1 MAAEPY
7 RRSKRPVDSGADRQ
21 TQKSVRRQPRWVNAM
36 RRPRHNGAL
45 RLQLESACRANG
57 CSQSALTVLSTRVDP
72 YRLDTPAN
80 HRDATWLAEQLERSF
95 GSKNTH
101 WRGLHYSLVMRKRPV
116 KKPDGTAFENTEED
130 WIWLT
135 ETAGKAARWLGYI
148 PFERIIDKRNAPP
161 IIHRK
166 PRVIPAAWADAG
178 LDIEFPDD
186 TGPYPLARSARRRR
200 WTRWWCQS
208 RSGSR
213 LTCICKRAR
222 SATLTSTRSRRT
234 QSTTAVR

>member
-1 MAAEPY
+1 
-7 RRSKRPVDSGADRQ
+7 
-21 TQKSVRRQPRWVNAM
+21 M

-116 KKPDGTAFENTEED
+116 KKPDGVAEP
-130 WIWLT
+130 
-135 ETAGKAARWLGYI
+135 AAL
-148 PFERIIDKRNAPP
+148 PAP
-161 IIHRK
+161 RK
-166 PRVIPAAWADAG
+166 PRRIRKN
-178 LDIEFPDD
+178 D
-186 TGPYPLARSARRRR
+186 TRTARPRRAEEDVV
-200 WTRWWCQS
+200 S
-208 RSGSR
+208 
-213 LTCICKRAR
+213 
-222 SATLTSTRSRRT
+222 
-234 QSTTAVR
+234 

>member
-21 TQKSVRRQPRWVNAM
+21 TQKSVRRQRRWVNAM
-36 RRPRHNGAL
+36 RSPRHNGAL

-57 CSQSALTVLSTRVDP
+57 CCQSALTVLSTQVDP

-116 KKPDGTAFENTEED
+116 KKPDGSAFENTEED

-166 PRVIPAAWADAG
+166 PRVIPAALPAPG
-178 LDIEFPDD
+178 RR
-186 TGPYPLARSARRRR
+186 TTNPLPLRSDRHMPL
-200 WTRWWCQS
+200 WTLAPCRQLACQS
-208 RSGSR
+208 RYGNKEPSHLSSWPANCSVPESFEHPSR
-213 LTCICKRAR
+213 PYGHL
-222 SATLTSTRSRRT
+222 
-234 QSTTAVR
+234 

>member
-1 MAAEPY
+1 
-7 RRSKRPVDSGADRQ
+7 
-21 TQKSVRRQPRWVNAM
+21 M
-36 RRPRHNGAL
+36 RRPRHNGVL

-101 WRGLHYSLVMRKRPV
+101 RRGLHYSLVMRKRPV

-135 ETAGKAARWLGYI
+135 ETAGKAAQWLGYI
-148 PFERIIDKRNAPP
+148 PFERIIDKRGAPP

-166 PRVIPAAWADAG
+166 PRVIPAGWTDAG

-186 TGPYPLARSARRRR
+186 IGPYPLARRCDAAGITELTFNDLRGTAVTRLALVGCTEARIAYLHRDIE
-200 WTRWWCQS
+200 
-208 RSGSR
+208 
-213 LTCICKRAR
+213 LAR
-222 SATLTSTRSRRT
+222 SAITKLEMGYARKTG
-234 QSTTAVR
+234 